1 MQNTGACFIQTAHAE
16 PSNSMAFRTSW
27 DSSEESPHL
36 ASSLLAPPAPRH
48 THCGQLNL
56 SKTLLPTCLSLTQK
70 PLTGSLFLEKGKMTS
85 ESLAVR
91 ILIQPSSHFY
101 LTAFLPEHS
110 SDQTELLGLRRRLH
124 VQLSLSRS
132 VLRLTCGPSHSFETL
147 TRLLSCEM

>member
-1 MQNTGACFIQTAHAE
+1 M
-16 PSNSMAFRTSW
+16 P
-27 DSSEESPHL
+27 
-36 ASSLLAPPAPRH
+36 ASSKQHTQSLPTAWPSERHGILLRRVPIWPPHFWSPSPRH

-70 PLTGSLFLEKGKMTS
+70 PLTGSLFPEKGKMTS